1 MRKKAVIVSSK
12 AVLGGTPVFAGTR
25 VPFRVLMD
33 YLEGGESLDTFLNDF
48 PSVKKRQA
56 VEALEMAS
64 DALLHEAVT

>member
-64 DALLHEAVT
+64 DALLHEAIT